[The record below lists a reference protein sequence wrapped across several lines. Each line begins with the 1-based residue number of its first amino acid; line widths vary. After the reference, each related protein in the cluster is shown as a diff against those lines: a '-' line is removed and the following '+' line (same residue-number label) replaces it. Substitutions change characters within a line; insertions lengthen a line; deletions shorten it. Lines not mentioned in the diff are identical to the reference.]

1 MMQRMIIM
9 LLSLAVVFGG
19 IFGWKAW
26 QQEQRLTAMASRSAP
41 LVTVSSA
48 EVQSESWRRE
58 VGAVGSL
65 TAIQG
70 VDVSPE
76 VAGVVADISFESG
89 SRISAD
95 AVMVQLNATA
105 EKAELRSLQARVVL
119 ARQDYDRAKGL
130 AVKTALSQAQL
141 DRAQSVLDSLV
152 AQAEEQ
158 EALIA
163 RKTIRAPFG
172 GELGIREIN
181 LGEYLSPGTGIV
193 TLQRLT
199 PILLDFTLPE
209 KNLHLLAPNQRIE
222 ISLAAVPGDVFIGR
236 LTAISPKVE
245 AATRNVRLQATL
257 QNVEG
262 RLRPGMFAQV
272 AVITGDADTVKTL
285 PRTAV
290 EFLPY
295 GNSVFVIERAGER
308 AGEREADDKIDTG
321 LIVRRKQVQT
331 GRVQGNRIEILGGLE
346 LGQLVVSSGQLKL
359 RNGQKIR
366 IDNSVETPTGLKRG

>member
-9 LLSLAVVFGG
+9 LLLLAVVFGG

-26 QQEQRLTAMASRSAP
+26 QQEQRLEAMASRSAP

-48 EVQSESWRRE
+48 EVQTESWRRE

-89 SRISAD
+89 SRVSAN
-95 AVMVQLNATA
+95 AVLVQLNATA

-119 ARQDYDRAKGL
+119 AKQDYDRAKGL

-193 TLQRLT
+193 TLQQLS

-272 AVITGDADTVKTL
+272 AVITGDADTVETL

-295 GNSVFVIERAGER
+295 GNSVFVIERGAG
-308 AGEREADDKIDTG
+308 GKADSGNDTE
-321 LIVRRKQVQT
+321 LIVRRQQVQT

-366 IDNSVETPTGLKRG
+366 IDNTVETPSGLKRG

>member
-1 MMQRMIIM
+1 MQRMIIM
-9 LLSLAVVFGG
+9 LLLLAVVFGG

-26 QQEQRLTAMASRSAP
+26 QQELRLDAMASRSAP

-89 SRISAD
+89 SRVSAN
-95 AVMVQLNATA
+95 AVLVQLNATA

-119 ARQDYDRAKGL
+119 AKQDYDRAKGL

-193 TLQRLT
+193 TLQQLT

-272 AVITGDADTVKTL
+272 AVITGDADTVNTL

-295 GNSVFVIERAGER
+295 GNSVFVIEGK
-308 AGEREADDKIDTG
+308 ADDEIDTE
-321 LIVRRKQVQT
+321 LIVRRQQVQT

-346 LGQLVVSSGQLKL
+346 LGQTVVSSGQLKL

-366 IDNSVETPTGLKRG
+366 IDNTVETPSGLKRG